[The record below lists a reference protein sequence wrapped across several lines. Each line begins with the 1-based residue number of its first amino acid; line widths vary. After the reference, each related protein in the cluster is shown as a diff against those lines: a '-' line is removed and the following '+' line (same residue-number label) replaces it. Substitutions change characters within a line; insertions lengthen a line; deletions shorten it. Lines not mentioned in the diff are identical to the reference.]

1 MLQLVAVKTIPKA
14 APRGEKVSVAF
25 FFNPDAQNICSRN
38 LFPYSEIR
46 FMKMEFHQGN
56 NYPLVDDFLCSSD
69 VCIYFKEKTNC
80 GYSCEVGRE
89 E

>member
-14 APRGEKVSVAF
+14 APRGEKVSIAF

-56 NYPLVDDFLCSSD
+56 NYPLVDDFLCSRQMS
-69 VCIYFKEKTNC
+69 VYILKRKQIVVTL
-80 GYSCEVGRE
+80 VR
-89 E
+89 